1 MRVYIDTSVVG
12 GCFDDEFSEES
23 HALFEM
29 AKRGKISLL
38 ISNILADELTLAP
51 ESVQNVITEL
61 PQGSFEVVQENEES
75 RRLRDKYLEAGV
87 VGATTPMTPIM
98 WPLQWCRGRI

>member
-1 MRVYIDTSVVG
+1 MMRVYIDTAVVG

-23 HALFEM
+23 RALFDM

-51 ESVQNVITEL
+51 ERVQKVVTEL
-61 PQGSFEVVQENEES
+61 PQDSLEIVQE
-75 RRLRDKYLEAGV
+75 
-87 VGATTPMTPIM
+87 
-98 WPLQWCRGRI
+98 LQTHCSL